1 MSAVYDEHMSERL
14 DLGSI
19 KTFQRKFAKARDWDQ
34 FHTPKNLSIA
44 LTVEAAELMEHFQW
58 LTANEAKRI
67 FLNPAKAKAISKEL
81 ADILYYLVRL
91 SDVLGVDL
99 EKSFWLKMRENE
111 AKYPVKL
118 ARGNAKKYTELKKA
132 K

>member
-1 MSAVYDEHMSERL
+1 MAHMSERL

-19 KTFQRKFAKARDWDQ
+19 KKFQRKFAKARDWDQ

-58 LTANEAKRI
+58 LTADEAKRI
-67 FLNPAKAKAISKEL
+67 ARNPAKAKAISEEL

-99 EKSFWLKMRENE
+99 EQAFWLKMRENE

-118 ARGNAKKYTELKKA
+118 ARGNARKYTELRKK